1 MSRLY
6 TEYFFGSKITADG
19 DYSHEIKRHL
29 LLGIKTMINLVT
41 LITQSCPI
49 LWDTMDYSPL
59 GSSVHGLL
67 QAKILEWVAISFS
80 RGSSQVRDREW
91 FSCTAGRLFTHWAIR
106 DAHDQPRQH
115 IKKQR
120 HYFANKGPFSQSY
133 GYLFFYLGFPG
144 GLDGKASACNAGDLG
159 SIPDQEDPLRRK
171 WQPTPVFLPGKSHG
185 ERSLVDYSLWGC
197 KESDMTDSLTL
208 LLRQVP
214 FMKRR

>member
-67 QAKILEWVAISFS
+67 QAKILEWVAMPFS
-80 RGSSQVRDREW
+80 RGSSQPRDQMQVL
-91 FSCTAGRLFTHWAIR
+91 CIAGRFFT
-106 DAHDQPRQH
+106 
-115 IKKQR
+115 
-120 HYFANKGPFSQSY
+120 
-133 GYLFFYLGFPG
+133 
-144 GLDGKASACNAGDLG
+144 
-159 SIPDQEDPLRRK
+159 
-171 WQPTPVFLPGKSHG
+171 V
-185 ERSLVDYSLWGC
+185 
-197 KESDMTDSLTL
+197 
-208 LLRQVP
+208 
-214 FMKRR
+214 